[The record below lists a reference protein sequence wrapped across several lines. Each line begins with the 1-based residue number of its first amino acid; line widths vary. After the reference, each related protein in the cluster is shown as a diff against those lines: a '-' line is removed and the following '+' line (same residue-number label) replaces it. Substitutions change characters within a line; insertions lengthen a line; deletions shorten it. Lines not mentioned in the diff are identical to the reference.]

1 MKEHYYVEK
10 YGRVLSD
17 FDDKF
22 KAEEYARKVDG
33 YVLTENLDK

>member
-10 YGRVLSD
+10 YGRVLCD

-22 KAEEYARKVDG
+22 KAEEYARKVNG
-33 YVLTENLDK
+33 VILTETLDN

>member
-10 YGRVLSD
+10 CGRVLSD

-22 KAEEYARKVDG
+22 KAETYARKVDG

>member
-10 YGRVLSD
+10 YGRVLCD

-22 KAEEYARKVDG
+22 EAETYARKVDG
-33 YVLTENLDK
+33 CVLTENSDN

>member
-10 YGRVLSD
+10 HGGVLCD

-22 KAEEYARKVDG
+22 KTETYARKVDR
-33 YVLTENLDK
+33 YVLTENFYK